1 MSKRYDI
8 TAIIYDKRGRV
19 LSIGKNSYVKTHPLQ
34 ARHATQMGEPYKQFL
49 HAEVHAIT
57 RCQDLTKAYSMKIF
71 RFLEDGTPALARPC
85 RVCSSAIKASNIHVV
100 DHT

>member
-1 MSKRYDI
+1 MSKQYKI
-8 TAIIYDKRGRV
+8 TAIIYDRRGRV

-34 ARHATQMGEPYKQFL
+34 AHHAVRAGEPYKMYL

-57 RCQDLTKAYSMKIF
+57 LCKDLSKAHSMKIF
-71 RFLEDGTPALARPC
+71 RFLEDGSPASAKPC
-85 RVCSSAIKASNIHVV
+85 SICCSAISAAGIKIV